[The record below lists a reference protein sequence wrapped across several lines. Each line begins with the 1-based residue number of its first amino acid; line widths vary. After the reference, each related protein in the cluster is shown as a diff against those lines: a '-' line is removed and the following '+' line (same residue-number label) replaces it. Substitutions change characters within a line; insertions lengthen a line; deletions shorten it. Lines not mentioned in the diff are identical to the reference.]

1 MNIKHAGDAA
11 FATSV
16 GGPVSAWMANL
27 ETGLTILVLAVSAVA
42 GIYSIVWNR
51 IRLNNERRKYS
62 EQSKRNDSRRTP

>member
-1 MNIKHAGDAA
+1 MNIKHSGDAA

-16 GGPVSAWMANL
+16 GGPAAAWVSNL

-51 IRLNNERRKYS
+51 VRLNNERRKH
-62 EQSKRNDSRRTP
+62 EQSKRDDSRRTP

>member
-1 MNIKHAGDAA
+1 MNVKHAGDAA

-16 GGPVSAWMANL
+16 GGPAAAWVSNL
-27 ETGLTILVLAVSAVA
+27 ETGLTILVLAVSAIA

-51 IRLNNERRKYS
+51 IRLNNERRKY